1 MKRLVLLLFLFCT
14 IALAHTFHGVSMV
27 PNTLKGWVVASDT
40 GLICYTPDCGLTW
53 INQSFFTSRYFFDVF
68 FLNEQKGWIG
78 TDCGFIFY
86 TDNGGQI
93 WSIQVMGLACLI
105 ERFFLLDS
113 NYIWVGCYTAILG
126 RTTDGGQNW
135 EQIMLPYPQ
144 FHYDT
149 VDIHG
154 VSFINKYKGWFCS
167 GRYPGEGPCSGDT
180 NYSGGQGFIATSA
193 DSGLNWQ
200 LLLRDTIYDF
210 FDIKMLDTLNG
221 FVVGGN
227 DRTMSAVVMKTS
239 NGGNAWQPVTIPSQA
254 KYLRSLQFVGNH
266 AWAVG
271 HNGTIIHSNNGGNT
285 WQMQTSNVNT
295 TLYDVD
301 FADTLHGLISGDSYV
316 LYTYNGG
323 NTWNIANVG
332 IEEESST
339 HNAIHIMLE
348 VYPNPAK
355 TLTAIHYSLPA
366 ESKVSLQLYDISG
379 RLVKTLVNE
388 QKKQGN
394 YSINLNSRTLSA
406 GVYFLSLETE
416 EKKIIERVVVIK

>member
-1 MKRLVLLLFLFCT
+1 MKRLVLLLFLFCI
-14 IALAHTFHGVSMV
+14 IAWAHTYRSVSMA
-27 PNTLKGWVVASDT
+27 PNTLKSWVVASDT
-40 GLICYTPDCGLTW
+40 EGLVLYTSNGGINWLT
-53 INQSFFTSRYFFDVF
+53 QSVPFSRFLFDVF

-78 TDCGFIFY
+78 TDYGFVY
-86 TDNGGQI
+86 HTENGGDT
-93 WSIQVMGLACLI
+93 WTCQVMGLAWLI
-105 ERFFLLDS
+105 TRIFFIDDS
-113 NYIWVGCYTAILG
+113 YGWTASIGATVG
-126 RTTDGGQNW
+126 RTINGGDDW
-135 EQIMLPYPQ
+135 EQIILPYPP
-144 FHYDT
+144 FHCDT
-149 VDIHG
+149 VDIWG
-154 VSFINKYKGWFCS
+154 ISFVNKQKGLFCA
-167 GRYPGEGPCSGDT
+167 GRYPKWMSGDT
-180 NYSGGQGFIATSA
+180 WFTKGQGYIAVSN

-227 DRTMSAVVMKTS
+227 DRTMSANVMRTF
-239 NGGNAWQPVTIPSQA
+239 NGGNTWQNVTISSQA
-254 KYLRSLQFVGNH
+254 KYLRSIKFVGNH

-285 WQMQTSNVNT
+285 WSMQSSNINT

-301 FADTLHGLISGDSYV
+301 FADTLHGLIAGDSYV
-316 LYTYNGG
+316 LYTYNSG
-323 NTWNIANVG
+323 NAWNIADVG

-339 HNAIHIMLE
+339 LNAIHSMLD

-355 TLTAIHYSLPA
+355 SMSGIRYTLPA
-366 ESKVSLQLYDISG
+366 EGKVSLQLYDISG

-388 QKKQGN
+388 QKKQGD

-416 EKKIIERVVVIK
+416 EKRIIERLVIVK